1 MVIVEKI
8 ILTLVWIV
16 TKNVVS
22 SVDRKIAV
30 MKMIVIKRYYLY
42 N

>member
-16 TKNVVS
+16 TKNVVT
-22 SVDRKIAV
+22 SVNRKIAV
-30 MKMIVIKRYYLY
+30 MKTIVIKRDYLL

>member
-22 SVDRKIAV
+22 SVDRK
-30 MKMIVIKRYYLY
+30 LLL
-42 N
+42 